1 MLYTYAGY
9 VYYTWVECEEDSRK
23 IFHEISKEGVHIKSS
38 DFTPY
43 KRMSFVDFMNYID
56 LGMPSRNGIG
66 PLTSES
72 LQYLK
77 DTAVFCEGHSF
88 T

>member
-1 MLYTYAGY
+1 MSYYYAGY
-9 VYYTWVECEEDSRK
+9 VYHTWVECEEDSRK
-23 IFHEISKEGVHIKSS
+23 IFHEVTREEVTIKSI

-43 KRMSFVDFMNYID
+43 KLMSLTDFMNYID
-56 LGMPSRNGIG
+56 LGMPSRNDIG